1 MTPTT
6 HTYTLA
12 DGHVLEIYEP
22 ESSGRDPM
30 RRGRCPGCQEQLY
43 GFTGR
48 NASIRELDAQGLVV
62 TSTYASSFGHL
73 PCIET
78 MFTELLAS
86 LQAPDTVPYGLAW
99 TTGTQR
105 QMIEFIQKNDGSIIE
120 IVFDSNRGRTQRYDF
135 RVQE

>member
-30 RRGRCPGCQEQLY
+30 MRGRCPGCGGQLY
-43 GFTGR
+43 NFTGR
-48 NASIRELDAQGLVV
+48 NACVRELDQQGLVV
-62 TSTYASSFGHL
+62 ASEYASSYGHL
-73 PCIET
+73 PCIEI
-78 MFTELLAS
+78 MFADLLVS
-86 LQAPDTVPYGLAW
+86 LRAPDTVPYGLSW

-120 IVFDSNRGRTQRYDF
+120 IVFDSSRGRTQRYDF